1 MAKKPTK
8 KSVPARNP
16 APLVYPIAN
25 TAIKPEQ
32 LYELPARMPKIDGP
46 WRSEAGK
53 IAWTDEAT
61 GLGCIILR
69 RPDGALAGY
78 VGIPPAHPL
87 AGFEADAI
95 AASTGVGVHGGLT
108 YSRACDARGPE
119 ELRVCHVRSGD
130 LADLWWLGFACNLP
144 SDFVSTRDKADDER
158 SGSKTYRTEGYVF
171 EECTR
176 LAAQL
181 AALTNETGAGVEAG
195 VSIDGPPSLLFQ
207 HQARGEVG

>member
-8 KSVPARNP
+8 KSVPARTT

-32 LYELPARMPKIDGP
+32 LYALPARNPKIDGP
-46 WRSEAGK
+46 WQSEAGK

-69 RPDGALAGY
+69 GRDGALAGY
-78 VGIPPAHPL
+78 VGVSPAHPL

-95 AASTGVGVHGGLT
+95 ASSAGVGVHGGLT
-108 YSRACDARGPE
+108 YARACDERGPE
-119 ELRVCHVRSGD
+119 ETRVCHVRASD
-130 LADLWWLGFACNLP
+130 PDHWWFGFACDRP
-144 SDFVSTRDKADDER
+144 SDFVPTRDNTNDER
-158 SGSKTYRTEGYVF
+158 GGSKTYRNEGYVF

-181 AALTNETGAGVEAG
+181 AALTDETGAGVEAG
-195 VSIDGPPSLLFQ
+195 VSIDMPPSLL
-207 HQARGEVG
+207 ASSIKRGEK

>member
-1 MAKKPTK
+1 
-8 KSVPARNP
+8 
-16 APLVYPIAN
+16 
-25 TAIKPEQ
+25 
-32 LYELPARMPKIDGP
+32 MPKIDGP

-69 RPDGALAGY
+69 GRAGALAGY
-78 VGIPPAHPL
+78 VGVPSGHPL

-95 AASTGVGVHGGLT
+95 ASSTGIGVHGGLT
-108 YSRACDARGPE
+108 YARACDERGPE
-119 ELRVCHVRSGD
+119 ETRVCHVRASD
-130 LADLWWLGFACNLP
+130 APDHWWFGFACNLT
-144 SDFVSTRDKADDER
+144 SDFVPTRDKADDER

-181 AALTNETGAGVEAG
+181 AAITDGEDAGNDTG
-195 VSIDGPPSLLFQ
+195 VSIDGPPSLL
-207 HQARGEVG
+207 ASSTKRGEK

>member
-8 KSVPARNP
+8 KSVPARTA

-32 LYELPARMPKIDGP
+32 LYELAARMPKIEGP

-69 RPDGALAGY
+69 ERDGALSGY
-78 VGIPPAHPL
+78 VGVPAVHPL

-95 AASTGVGVHGGLT
+95 ASSTWVGVHGGLT
-108 YSRACDARGPE
+108 YARACDERGPE
-119 ELRVCHVRSGD
+119 ETRVCHVRASD
-130 LADLWWLGFACNLP
+130 APDHWWFGFACNRP
-144 SDFVSTRDKADDER
+144 SDFVPTRDNADDER
-158 SGSKTYRTEGYVF
+158 GGSKTYRTEGYVF

-181 AALTNETGAGVEAG
+181 AAITDGEDAGNDTGA
-195 VSIDGPPSLLFQ
+195 SIDGPPSLLTSSTK
-207 HQARGEVG
+207 RGEK

>member
-8 KSVPARNP
+8 KSVPARTT

-25 TAIKPEQ
+25 TAIEPEQ
-32 LYELPARMPKIDGP
+32 FYQLPARMPKIDGP

-69 RPDGALAGY
+69 QRDGSLSGF
-78 VGIPPAHPL
+78 VGVPSHHAL

-95 AASTGVGVHGGLT
+95 ASSICVGVHGGLT
-108 YSRACDARGPE
+108 YARACDERGPE
-119 ELRVCHVRSGD
+119 ETRVCHVRGSD
-130 LADLWWLGFACNLP
+130 APDHWWLGFSCNRP
-144 SDFVSTRDKADDER
+144 TDFVPTRDAAHEER
-158 SGSKTYRTEGYVF
+158 SNSRIYRTEGYVF

-181 AALTNETGAGVEAG
+181 AAITGDKVADVEAG
-195 VSIDGPPSLLFQ
+195 VSIDGPPSLPTSSTK
-207 HQARGEVG
+207 RGEK

>member
-1 MAKKPTK
+1 MAKKPTT
-8 KSVPARNP
+8 KSVSARNP

-32 LYELPARMPKIDGP
+32 LYELPARKPKIDGP

-53 IAWTDEAT
+53 IAWTDDAT

-69 RPDGALAGY
+69 GRDGALAGY
-78 VGIPPAHPL
+78 VGVPAAHPL

-108 YSRACDARGPE
+108 YARACDERGPE
-119 ELRVCHVRSGD
+119 ETRVCHVRVSD
-130 LADLWWLGFACNLP
+130 APDHWWFGFACNLP
-144 SDFVSTRDKADDER
+144 SDFVPTRDNANDER
-158 SGSKTYRTEGYVF
+158 SGSKTYRTERYVF

-181 AALTNETGAGVEAG
+181 AALSDETVADVETGM
-195 VSIDGPPSLLFQ
+195 SIDGPPSLLTTSIK
-207 HQARGEVG
+207 RGEK

>member
-1 MAKKPTK
+1 MTKKPTK

-16 APLVYPIAN
+16 APLVYLIAN

-32 LYELPARMPKIDGP
+32 LYELPARKPKIDGP
-46 WRSEAGK
+46 WRREAGK

-69 RPDGALAGY
+69 ARDGSLAGY
-78 VGIPPAHPL
+78 VGVPSTHKL

-95 AASTGVGVHGGLT
+95 ASNIGVGVHGGLT
-108 YSRACDARGPE
+108 YARACDERGPE
-119 ELRVCHVRSGD
+119 ETRVCHVRASD
-130 LADLWWLGFACNLP
+130 ARDHWWFGFACNRP
-144 SDFVSTRDKADDER
+144 TDFVPTRDAAHEER
-158 SGSKTYRTEGYVF
+158 GNAKTYRTEGYVF

-181 AALTNETGAGVEAG
+181 AALTDGKDAGNDSG
-195 VSIDGPPSLLFQ
+195 VSLDGSPSLLTSSTE
-207 HQARGEVG
+207 RGEK

>member
-1 MAKKPTK
+1 MTKKLTK
-8 KSVPARNP
+8 KSVPARTI

-25 TAIKPEQ
+25 TALKPEQ

-69 RPDGALAGY
+69 GRDGALAGY
-78 VGIPPAHPL
+78 VGVSPAHPL

-95 AASTGVGVHGGLT
+95 AASAGVGVHGGLT

-119 ELRVCHVRSGD
+119 ELRVCRVRASD
-130 LADLWWLGFACNLP
+130 AADLWWLGFACNLP
-144 SDFVSTRDKADDER
+144 SDFLPTRDSANDER
-158 SGSKTYRTEGYVF
+158 GGSKTYRTEGYVF
-171 EECTR
+171 EECTQ

-181 AALTNETGAGVEAG
+181 AALTNETGAGVETG
-195 VSIDGPPSLLFQ
+195 VSIDGPPILLTFSIK
-207 HQARGEVG
+207 REEK